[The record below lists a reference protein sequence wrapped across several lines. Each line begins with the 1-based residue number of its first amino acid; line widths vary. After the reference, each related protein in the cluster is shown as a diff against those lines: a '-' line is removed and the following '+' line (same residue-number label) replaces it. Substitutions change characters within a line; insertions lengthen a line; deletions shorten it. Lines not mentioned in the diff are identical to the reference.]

1 MKFIPGIIKDCIN
14 NKHPVKLRNG
24 NKAYVFCDTRDY
36 GLDFSRY
43 VIRGSLTCGAE
54 ITWTEDGSYRLYG
67 AYSDMDIIGK
77 WAEPHVLDDMPVDH
91 PILVGT
97 DARGGLDIAHFLRV
111 EASSK
116 YPIVTVRDGKTSV
129 TGGETERWASYQL
142 LRARDLKGT
151 PWEGSPYV
159 REESM

>member
-1 MKFIPGIIKDCIN
+1 MKFITGIIKDCIN

-24 NKAYVFCDTRDY
+24 NKAYVFCDIRDY

-43 VIRGSLTCGAE
+43 VIRGVLAYGVAVS
-54 ITWTEDGSYRLYG
+54 WTEDGSYRVNG
-67 AYSDMDIIGK
+67 AHSDLDIIGK
-77 WAEPHVLDDMPVDH
+77 WAEPHALDDMPVDH
-91 PILVGT
+91 PILVRT

-111 EASSK
+111 EASSE

-129 TGGETERWASYQL
+129 TGDETERWASYQL
-142 LRARDLKGT
+142 LRASDLKGT

-159 REESM
+159 CEE